1 MSAEMKASPAM
12 TGLSAAEAAA
22 RLKAEGFNEL
32 PRAGRRSI
40 VRLIADVLREPML
53 LLLLAGGGIY
63 FLLGDLGE
71 AVLLLVFACASIVIT
86 VVQEARTER
95 VLESLRD
102 LTSPRALV
110 IRDGERVRIAGRD
123 VVRGT

>member
-1 MSAEMKASPAM
+1 MGAEMKASPAM

-71 AVLLLVFACASIVIT
+71 AVLLLCS
-86 VVQEARTER
+86 R
-95 VLESLRD
+95 VPPSSLRWCRRRAP
-102 LTSPRALV
+102 SAYWNPRV
-110 IRDGERVRIAGRD
+110 I
-123 VVRGT
+123 